1 MRGTGGRGMGGIV
14 GLLGAGLL
22 AAGPALAHPHVWID
36 TRIEVILDA
45 ENQATGLRIS
55 WTYDDL
61 YSLYIIG
68 DKGLDPDWDG
78 ALTTEEVAGLAG
90 FDMAWDEGFAGDTYA
105 LTGDRALALSRP
117 VEWTAGYAGGKISST
132 HLRLFDVPVPVDA
145 VPLVVQVYD
154 PGYYVA
160 YAIPFD
166 PVVTGG
172 VGCSAQVFV
181 PDLDAA
187 DEALKAALSEYTP
200 DIDLEAEFPAIG
212 AAYAEEVRV
221 TCAAP

>member
-1 MRGTGGRGMGGIV
+1 MGGIV

-78 ALTTEEVAGLAG
+78 ALTPEEVAHIKQVMYRAIEKQKEAQARMSAEQQKERVPANL
-90 FDMAWDEGFAGDTYA
+90 FA
-105 LTGDRALALSRP
+105 LP
-117 VEWTAGYAGGKISST
+117 VHMCVTPQPFRTATA
-132 HLRLFDVPVPVDA
+132 
-145 VPLVVQVYD
+145 
-154 PGYYVA
+154 
-160 YAIPFD
+160 
-166 PVVTGG
+166 
-172 VGCSAQVFV
+172 
-181 PDLDAA
+181 
-187 DEALKAALSEYTP
+187 
-200 DIDLEAEFPAIG
+200 
-212 AAYAEEVRV
+212 
-221 TCAAP
+221 

>member
-22 AAGPALAHPHVWID
+22 AAGPALAHRHVWID

-78 ALTTEEVAGLAG
+78 ALTPEEVAGLAG

>member
-1 MRGTGGRGMGGIV
+1 MGGIV

-78 ALTTEEVAGLAG
+78 ALTPEAAAEARRARDATAELARLVLERAGINRAPSAAQKDDVSLWRNGWHMDPELLLLAADASNGLAQPYANIKKLLASWHG
-90 FDMAWDEGFAGDTYA
+90 ANISTLAAAGADLEKKGQA
-105 LTGDRALALSRP
+105 AERRDAVRRSRALGHSQRK
-117 VEWTAGYAGGKISST
+117 YS
-132 HLRLFDVPVPVDA
+132 
-145 VPLVVQVYD
+145 
-154 PGYYVA
+154 
-160 YAIPFD
+160 
-166 PVVTGG
+166 
-172 VGCSAQVFV
+172 
-181 PDLDAA
+181 
-187 DEALKAALSEYTP
+187 DEELKRIG
-200 DIDLEAEFPAIG
+200 IDLLDN
-212 AAYAEEVRV
+212 
-221 TCAAP
+221 

>member
-1 MRGTGGRGMGGIV
+1 MGGIV

-78 ALTTEEVAGLAG
+78 ALTPEEVAGLAG